1 MSIASSVHELFSEPG
16 PQGTVSWGR
25 VASAVSLVGAMVWV
39 THIVLTM
46 HSLPAFDG
54 ITAFVLAP
62 YAANKTAAAVQ
73 SFSDNPVPGSK

>member
-1 MSIASSVHELFSEPG
+1 
-16 PQGTVSWGR
+16 
-25 VASAVSLVGAMVWV
+25 MVWV